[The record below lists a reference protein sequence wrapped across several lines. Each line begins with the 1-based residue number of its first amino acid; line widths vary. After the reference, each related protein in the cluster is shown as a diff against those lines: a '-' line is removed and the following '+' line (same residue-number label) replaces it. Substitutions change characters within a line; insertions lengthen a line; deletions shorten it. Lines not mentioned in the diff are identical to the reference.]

1 MALGKIAPLA
11 KGNSWRGTHRRALGR
26 PVFLA
31 AGACVLQDFV
41 LFCGE
46 GEHLGTTPQQ
56 GV

>member
-46 GEHLGTTPQQ
+46 GEHLGSTPQ
-56 GV
+56 